1 MSDIIPIRAV
11 FIRHAWRMLAA
22 VVLLALTMAAGV
34 GLLAVAGGFLTA
46 AALTG
51 GSALGFNFFAPSA
64 GIRALTFV
72 RIISRYGEKLVGHD
86 VTLRIARDLRVWF
99 FQGALPLAPALLG
112 RARMGEL
119 LARLMGDIDLVDGLL
134 VRAIGPLLALV
145 VMGLLA
151 CGVAAWLYLP
161 AAALL
166 GVLLLVLGVAVPL
179 VVARGQQAAES
190 HHAQLLEDLRVRV
203 HEGLAGA
210 ADLHAMQ
217 AENAWQAHVEEAI
230 DALRVDQVRRQHRLA
245 GGHLVH
251 ALSGALG
258 LVAMLW
264 LVLHGAAAGE
274 VDAPRAAALLFL
286 SLAVLELAAGGA
298 VAWQALLA
306 GCAAWRRLNELIGQ
320 TPPVQPRGTEQ
331 PAQRGDMRLRGVEF
345 RWPGSSRSLLQ
356 GVDLKVAEGQH
367 VLISGDSGSGK
378 STLVALLLRV
388 VDPQAGQL
396 DYSGTDLREL
406 DLAAWHERIAWLPQ
420 DAPVFAGSV
429 RDNLL
434 LAHRQASEAQQWA
447 VLERVHLAQ
456 WAQSRD
462 GLETWVGESGAAM
475 SVGQAR
481 RLVLAGVLLRD
492 AALVVLDEPTSELD
506 VDTAHALLA
515 DLPAIMAGRS
525 LIIISHDTLAHAVAD
540 VHYRLAGGRL
550 RAMRNVPADT
560 TA

>member
-1 MSDIIPIRAV
+1 MTSPSMRDV
-11 FIRHAWRMLAA
+11 FARHALHVLAA
-22 VVLLALTMAAGV
+22 IVLLALTMAAGI
-34 GLLAVAGGFLTA
+34 GLLGVAGGFLTA

-72 RIISRYGEKLVGHD
+72 RIVSRYGEKLVGHD

-99 FQGALPLAPALLG
+99 FQGALPLAPAVLG

-134 VRAIGPLLALV
+134 VRAIGPLLALG

-151 CGVAAWLYLP
+151 CAVAAWLYLP

-166 GVLLLVLGVAVPL
+166 GLLLLLLGVTVPL
-179 VVARGQQAAES
+179 VVARGQQAAEG
-190 HHAQLLEDLRVRV
+190 HHTQLLEDLRVRV
-203 HEGLAGA
+203 YEGLAGA

-217 AENAWQAHVEEAI
+217 ADDAWQAHVDAAI
-230 DALRVDQVRRQHRLA
+230 DALQGDQVRRQHRLA
-245 GGHLVH
+245 AGHLVH
-251 ALSGALG
+251 ALTGALG

-264 LVLHGAAAGE
+264 LVLHGASTGA

-286 SLAVLELAAGGA
+286 SLGVLELAAGGA
-298 VAWQALLA
+298 IAWQALLA
-306 GCAAWRRLNELIGQ
+306 GRAAWQRLTLLIAQ
-320 TPPVQPRGTEQ
+320 EPPVQPRGTGL
-331 PAQRGDMRLRGVEF
+331 PAKRGDMRLHDVAF
-345 RWPGSSRSLLQ
+345 RWPGSSRPLLH
-356 GVDLKVAEGQH
+356 GVNLQVPAGQR

-388 VDPQAGQL
+388 IDPQAGGL
-396 DYSGTDLREL
+396 HYGGTDLRAL
-406 DLAAWHERIAWLPQ
+406 DLAAWHQRIAWLPQ

-434 LAHRQASEAQQWA
+434 LASSQASESAQWE
-447 VLERVHLAQ
+447 VLERVHLGH
-456 WAQSRD
+456 WARSRE
-462 GLETWVGESGAAM
+462 GLDTWVGESGAAM

-492 AALVVLDEPTSELD
+492 AALVVLDEPTSGLD

-515 DLPAIMAGRS
+515 DLPAIMCGRS
-525 LIIISHDTLAHAVAD
+525 LVMISHDTLAHAVAQ
-540 VHYRLAGGRL
+540 VHYRLSGGSL
-550 RAMRNVPADT
+550 HLVPQIADD
-560 TA
+560 ALA